1 MKKLSYIYVL
11 TVLIATSFTVNTF
24 AADFYVIP
32 NQNKCSPCKGTRSAG
47 GRWCDNGDGT
57 VTDMTTCLVWLKY
70 ASWGGDKP
78 WRSNTN
84 TSGDYDDAHRRAGIL
99 KKNELIKSS
108 GESVYLVD
116 DSDLGDW
123 RLPTKTEL
131 SGIINE
137 GGETVSASNMQLFEG
152 VQTAYY
158 WSSTTYDT
166 SPTHVWCVF
175 MSNGFLNS
183 RLKTSNY
190 PVWPVRDV
198 K

>member
-11 TVLIATSFTVNTF
+11 AVLIATCFVVNAF

-32 NQNKCSPCKGTRSAG
+32 AQNKCNPCKGTRSAG

-70 ASWGGDKP
+70 AQWGGTKP
-78 WRSNTN
+78 WRSN
-84 TSGDYDDAHRRAGIL
+84 TSGDYDDARRRAGL
-99 KKNELIKSS
+99 LES
-108 GESVYLVD
+108 GETISTGIELND
-116 DSDLGDW
+116 NSDLGDW

-137 GGETVSASNMQLFEG
+137 GGETVYSSNPQLFIG
-152 VQTAYY
+152 VQSSYY
-158 WSSTTYDT
+158 WTGTTAHTFTPYAWRVHMVT
-166 SPTHVWCVF
+166 GAVGGTF
-175 MSNGFLNS
+175 
-183 RLKTSNY
+183 KTSSSY
-190 PVWPVRDV
+190 YVWPVHSY